1 MDYWP
6 WDPALDLGI
15 ESIDI
20 QHRRIVDNIN
30 RLHMAQMMSDRDKV
44 REVLID
50 LIDYTK
56 THFTFEEELME
67 KSGYPALE
75 SHKGLHKAF
84 IARIKKRS
92 QEHIS
97 GQDVTQQLT
106 ADLKSWLLSHIKKD
120 DREYAPFV
128 LRSLDK
134 NSSWIGRA
142 VKGLF
147 D

>member
-15 ESIDI
+15 ETIDL

-67 KSGYPALE
+67 KFGYPDLD

-84 IARIKKRS
+84 IVRIKKRAHD
-92 QEHIS
+92 HIE
-97 GQDVTQQLT
+97 GQDVAPQLT
-106 ADLKSWLLSHIKKD
+106 ADLKAWLLNHIKKD
-120 DREYAPFV
+120 DREYAPLV
-128 LRSLDK
+128 LNSLDS
-134 NSSWIGRA
+134 NNSWIGRA
-142 VKGLF
+142 VKRLF